1 MIVIKNNYDKP
12 REVVCPNCKSILGI
26 IPSDIKYDTDGDEY
40 CMCPLCNKSLGIDRE
55 TLFSKDFAQNMEE

>member
-26 IPSDIKYDTDGDEY
+26 IPSDIRYDTDGDEY
-40 CMCPLCNKSLGIDRE
+40 CMCPLCNKSLGINRK
-55 TLFSKDFAQNMEE
+55 TLFSKEFAQNMEE